1 MHRDFGGVVGAG
13 GGPMTGQVADVL
25 APASLGPVTLRNRV
39 LKAAT
44 FEARSPHGKVTDDLI
59 DYHRAPAAGGVGM
72 TTLAYCAVSPEGR
85 TERDQILMRP
95 DIIPALTRLT
105 DAVHAEGAKVSA
117 QLGHAGPVANAA
129 SNGVAAMS
137 PSRMFS
143 PLGMR
148 ASRRPD
154 APELSRVIADHA
166 RAAAVAVDA
175 GFDAVELHFAH
186 NYLVSAFL
194 SPLLNRRRD
203 SYGGSL
209 INRARLARHIAIAVR
224 EAVGD
229 RVAVIAKLS
238 MDDGVAGGLRIEDS
252 LQVGRWLQDDGALD
266 ALELTVGSSLLN
278 PMFYFRGDAP
288 RSEFA
293 RAFRPPLNWAL
304 NTAGRPFLR
313 RYPYQEAYLLDHA
326 RQFRRELSMP
336 LILLGGITTK
346 ETMDL
351 AMREGF
357 EFVAMA
363 RALLRDPQL
372 LNRIRQDSDTP
383 SLCTHCNKCMVTIFE
398 RTHCVLATEPVVL
411 PGAEFVGRS
420 STFAHQHPS

>member
-1 MHRDFGGVVGAG
+1 MS
-13 GGPMTGQVADVL
+13 GPATDVF
-25 APASLGPVTLRNRV
+25 APAMLGPITLRNRV
-39 LKAAT
+39 IKAAT
-44 FEARSPHGKVTDDLI
+44 FEARSPAGAVTDDLI
-59 DYHRAPAAGGVGM
+59 AYHRAPAAGGVGM
-72 TTLAYCAVSPEGR
+72 TTVAYCAVAPEGR
-85 TERDQILMRP
+85 TARDQIVMRP
-95 DIIPALTRLT
+95 DIVPDLTRLT
-105 DAVHAEGAKVSA
+105 DAIHAEGAKVCA

-129 SNGVAAMS
+129 SNGVAAIS

-143 PLGMR
+143 PLAMR
-148 ASRRPD
+148 ATRRPD
-154 APELSRVIADHA
+154 SAALSRVVADHA
-166 RAAAVAVDA
+166 RAAAVAVEA
-175 GFDAVELHFAH
+175 GFDGVELHFAH

-203 SYGGSL
+203 DYGGSL
-209 INRARLARHIAIAVR
+209 VNRARLARRIAIAVR

-238 MDDGVAGGLRIEDS
+238 MDDGVAGGLRLEES

-293 RAFRPPLNWAL
+293 RTFQPPLSWVL
-304 NTAGRPFLR
+304 STAGRPFLR
-313 RYPYQEAYLLDHA
+313 RYPYQDAYLLDHA

-346 ETMDL
+346 ATMDM

-363 RALLRDPQL
+363 RALLRDPSL
-372 LNRIRQDSDTP
+372 LNRIRQDRDAA

-398 RTHCVLATEPVVL
+398 RTHCVLTTEPVTL
-411 PGAEFVGRS
+411 PDREFIGGS
-420 STFAHQHPS
+420 S

>member
-1 MHRDFGGVVGAG
+1 
-13 GGPMTGQVADVL
+13 MTGQVVDAL
-25 APASLGPVTLRNRV
+25 APATLGPVRLRNRV
-39 LKAAT
+39 IKAAT
-44 FEARSPHGKVTDDLI
+44 FEARSPRGAVTDDLI
-59 DYHRAPAAGGVGM
+59 AYHQAPAAGGVGM
-72 TTLAYCAVSPEGR
+72 TTLAYCAISPEGR

-95 DIIPALTRLT
+95 DVIPELTRLT
-105 DAVHAEGAKVSA
+105 EVVHAEGAKVCA

-129 SNGVAAMS
+129 SNGAAAVS

-143 PLGMR
+143 PLAMR
-148 ASRRPD
+148 ATQRPD
-154 APELSRVIADHA
+154 TAELSRIITDHA
-166 RAAAVAVDA
+166 RAAAVAVEA

-203 SYGGSL
+203 DYGGNL
-209 INRARLARHIAIAVR
+209 TNRARLARQIAIAVR

-238 MDDGVAGGLRIEDS
+238 MDDGVAGGLRVEDS
-252 LQVGRWLQDDGALD
+252 LQVARWLQDDGALD

-288 RSEFA
+288 RDEFA
-293 RAFRPPLNWAL
+293 RAFRPPLSWAL
-304 NTAGRPFLR
+304 RTAGRPFLR
-313 RYPYQEAYLLDHA
+313 RYPYHEAYLLDHA
-326 RQFRRELSMP
+326 RQFRRELSIP

-346 ETMDL
+346 ATMDL

-372 LNRIRQDSDTP
+372 INRIRQNSDVA
-383 SLCTHCNKCMVTIFE
+383 SLCTHCNKCMVTIFK
-398 RTHCVLATEPVVL
+398 RTNCVLTTEPAVGAGAVARSAGVIRDREGVGGSSKAL
-411 PGAEFVGRS
+411 PPVS
-420 STFAHQHPS
+420 